1 MFDEC
6 LYFNTTKFTRLINS
20 FWEEAYRPIGL
31 SPSHAYLL
39 QFILDQP
46 GETLK
51 NLAEK
56 MDLKLSTV
64 TRFVDALS
72 AKGLVERRK
81 ENKDKRECSVYP
93 TREGKKLKADLDRTS
108 NMLRKKIRKI
118 LGNNSVSDAV
128 SLLKKFSRKIKIE
141 KEGENNARI
150 K

>member
-6 LYFNTTKFTRLINS
+6 LYFNATKFTRLINF
-20 FWEEAYRPIGL
+20 FWAEAYRPIGL

-39 QFILDQP
+39 QFILNQP
-46 GETLK
+46 GETLQ

-64 TRFVDALS
+64 TRFVDVLS

-93 TREGKKLKADLDRTS
+93 TIEGKELKTDLDRTS
-108 NMLRKKIRKI
+108 KILRKEIRKI
-118 LGNNSVSDAV
+118 LGDKSVSDTV
-128 SLLKKFSRKIKIE
+128 SLLKKFSIQIKIE
-141 KEGENNARI
+141 KERGNNA
-150 K
+150 

>member
-6 LYFNTTKFTRLINS
+6 LYFNATKFTRSINS

-72 AKGLVERRK
+72 AKGLAERRK

-93 TREGKKLKADLDRTS
+93 TKEGKKLKSELAQITKT
-108 NMLRKKIRKI
+108 LRKKIRKI
-118 LGNNSVSDAV
+118 LGDNGVSDAV
-128 SLLKKFSRKIKIE
+128 SLLKKFSRKMKVE
-141 KEGENNARI
+141 TVGKNSA
-150 K
+150 

>member
-6 LYFNTTKFTRLINS
+6 LYFNATKFTRIINS

-46 GETLK
+46 GNTPK

-72 AKGLVERRK
+72 AKGLVKRRK
-81 ENKDKRECSVYP
+81 ENKDKRECSIYP
-93 TREGKKLKADLDRTS
+93 TKEGKKLKADLNRTS
-108 NMLRKKIRKI
+108 NMLHKKIRKI
-118 LGNNSVSDAV
+118 LGDNGVSDAL
-128 SLLKKFSRKIKIE
+128 SLFKEFSSRIKIE
-141 KEGENNARI
+141 KEGENNA
-150 K
+150 